1 MLGRL
6 SGLRV
11 RMVAGF
17 CAVALLSSVLAS
29 GLAYVL
35 VRRAI
40 LQRTQDAVLT
50 EVRETVARTVPPEL
64 PPDSSGTL
72 SADLERTLTSRDGRI
87 MAYVPL
93 LPLGRE
99 VEVPLLQEGEP
110 LLHVPVTQQFAR
122 RAVQG
127 MVFQRVVHK
136 GRPYLLVGAHVS
148 GYRTTVDEPQ
158 RTTPP
163 IVFVSVSLQREEAD
177 LRSFTRAVAIA
188 DAMALAAAFALA
200 LLATRGVLRPVR
212 RLGNAA
218 RALGDGRLET
228 RLRVR
233 GRDELADLARTF
245 NGTAEALE
253 RTVTELRAMEAASRR
268 FVADVSH
275 ELRTPLTAMIAV
287 TDVLAEE
294 GGASPAGGTAA
305 RLIVEEVRRLGV
317 LVENLIEISR
327 FDSGAASLVPDDLV
341 VAEAVAASLA
351 ARGWSGQMAVRGPD
365 DLIARLDPRRFD
377 VIIANLV
384 GNALRH
390 GAQPVRLDFRPAAQ
404 ANRPGFELTVTDRGP
419 GIPDDLLAL
428 VFDRFVKAEAART
441 RSEGSGLGL
450 SIAREN
456 ALLHGG
462 NLTAANSAAGGAVFT
477 LWLTAVCCLLVLT
490 GCGIRPTGII
500 SAGDNP
506 VIETRDVWVTVY
518 LVSGRG
524 RLVPVVRPGLPG
536 HPYHAITQL
545 GTPPTSLEQR
555 RGLRNAVPT
564 PNIWPRVEGGE
575 NTLAVNVDG
584 KVPWPRVA
592 RAQIVCTAQTV
603 AGIRQ
608 VMLIGLKNRKGDG
621 WATYTCGQFTD
632 LLEGAGPAERSGAP
646 STPAPILTS
655 SSPEPRS
662 RHDDVRIGEVARPR

>member
-1 MLGRL
+1 
-6 SGLRV
+6 
-11 RMVAGF
+11 MVAGF

-40 LQRTQDAVLT
+40 LQRTQDAVLA

-64 PPDSSGTL
+64 PPDAGHAVA
-72 SADLERTLTSRDGRI
+72 ADLERALTKQDGRTR
-87 MAYVPL
+87 AYAVA
-93 LPLGRE
+93 LPLDR
-99 VEVPLLQEGEP
+99 EVPLPHEVGPQ
-110 LLHVPVTQQFAR
+110 LHVPVGREFAR
-122 RAVQG
+122 RAARG
-127 MVFQRVVHK
+127 MVFQRVVHD
-136 GRPYLLVGAHVS
+136 GRPYLLVGTHVT
-148 GYRTTVDEPQ
+148 GYRTTVEEPQ

-188 DAMALAAAFALA
+188 DVMALAAAFVLA
-200 LLATRGVLRPVR
+200 LLATRSVLLPVR
-212 RLGNAA
+212 QLGTAA

-305 RLIVEEVRRLGV
+305 RLVVAEVRRLGV

-327 FDSGAASLVPDDLV
+327 FDSGAAALVPDDLV
-341 VAEAVAASLA
+341 VAEAVTATLA
-351 ARGWSGQMAVRGPD
+351 ARGWSGQVPVRGPD
-365 DLIARLDPRRFD
+365 DLVARLDPRRFD
-377 VIIANLV
+377 VIIANLA

-390 GAQPVRLDFRPAAQ
+390 GAPPVRLDFRPASRRD
-404 ANRPGFELTVTDRGP
+404 RPGFELTITDRGP
-419 GIPDDLLAL
+419 GIPDDMLAL

-456 ALLHGG
+456 ARLHGG
-462 NLTAANSAAGGAVFT
+462 TLEAANAAEGGAVFT
-477 LWLTAVCCLLVLT
+477 LWLPL
-490 GCGIRPTGII
+490 
-500 SAGDNP
+500 D
-506 VIETRDVWVTVY
+506 
-518 LVSGRG
+518 
-524 RLVPVVRPGLPG
+524 
-536 HPYHAITQL
+536 
-545 GTPPTSLEQR
+545 R
-555 RGLRNAVPT
+555 R
-564 PNIWPRVEGGE
+564 
-575 NTLAVNVDG
+575 
-584 KVPWPRVA
+584 
-592 RAQIVCTAQTV
+592 
-603 AGIRQ
+603 
-608 VMLIGLKNRKGDG
+608 
-621 WATYTCGQFTD
+621 
-632 LLEGAGPAERSGAP
+632 
-646 STPAPILTS
+646 
-655 SSPEPRS
+655 
-662 RHDDVRIGEVARPR
+662 